1 MWRTLIRG
9 LLLGLLSSACAWAEP
24 LLIAANSWP
33 PFTDQRLLNNGLAVD
48 LVSTAL
54 SRGGF
59 SSQYIEVPWARV
71 INGVEHG
78 NYDIAI
84 TAWFDPAR
92 EAFGQYSAPY
102 MSNRIRFLQRK
113 GEHIHFEQ
121 LADLLPYSIA
131 VGRGYTYA
139 PAFDRDTR
147 LQKKPVTD
155 FIIAARMLAAGR
167 VQLTLEDEWVAQ
179 YYFAHEL
186 QDVRDQLEFLATPLA
201 ATPVHILVR
210 RSHPQCAAIIDSF
223 NQAIA
228 AMREDGTYQ
237 AILKRHGIE

>member
-1 MWRTLIRG
+1 MWQKFIHA
-9 LLLGLLSSACAWAEP
+9 LLLGLLLSLPVRAEP

-54 SRGGF
+54 NRAGF
-59 SSQYIEVPWARV
+59 ASQYIEAPWARV
-71 INGVEHG
+71 INGIENS

-92 EAFGQYSAPY
+92 EAFGVFSAPY
-102 MSNRIRFLQRK
+102 MSNRIRVLQRK
-113 GEHIHFEQ
+113 GEQIHFEQ
-121 LADLLPYSIA
+121 LADLQPYSIA
-131 VGRGYTYA
+131 VGRGYTYS
-139 PAFDRDTR
+139 PAFDHDTR

-186 QDVRDQLEFLATPLA
+186 QDVREQLEFLPKPLA
-201 ATPVHILVR
+201 ETPVHILVR
-210 RSHPQCAAIIDSF
+210 RSHPQCAVIIDSF
-223 NQAIA
+223 NRAIA
-228 AMREDGTYQ
+228 SMREDGTYL